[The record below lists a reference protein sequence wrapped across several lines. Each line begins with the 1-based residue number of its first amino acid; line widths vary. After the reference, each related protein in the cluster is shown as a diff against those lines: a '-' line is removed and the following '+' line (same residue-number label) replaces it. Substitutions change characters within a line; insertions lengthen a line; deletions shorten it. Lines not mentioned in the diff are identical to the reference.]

1 MLVCLTF
8 GFTYT
13 ELSLFCQTH
22 QVKRLSMNSSYGTKA
37 MFLLFAFVW
46 EKVNWF
52 QHLVRITRKPS
63 KISDSEN
70 EDKSNDV
77 IYWMS

>member
-1 MLVCLTF
+1 MSLTF

-13 ELSLFCQTH
+13 KLSLFYQTH
-22 QVKRLSMNSSYGTKA
+22 QVDRPSMNSSCGTKV
-37 MFLLFAFVW
+37 MFLLFAFIW

-52 QHLVRITRKPS
+52 QHLVRIIRKAS

-70 EDKSNDV
+70 EEKSNDV